1 MLASPYLRFFLGST
15 AGAGAEAG
23 GADSFICM
31 GFEGGIG
38 DVTGVAGFS
47 EEGGVNTGGDCSVS
61 ITTSC
66 TGWGYGV
73 GLVVH
78 SGELGQE
85 LRGEIG
91 GVGGMGGRSAG
102 VSFRT

>member
-1 MLASPYLRFFLGST
+1 MATSERSFTCDGGGFDEGVFT
-15 AGAGAEAG
+15 AVT
-23 GADSFICM
+23 
-31 GFEGGIG
+31 EGVG
-38 DVTGVAGFS
+38 GFS
-47 EEGGVNTGGDCSVS
+47 EGSGVGEAVGEVCSVS
-61 ITTSC
+61 INTSC
-66 TGWGYGV
+66 TSWGSGTV
-73 GLVVH
+73 SVVAH